1 MADDVDRPGRVATL
15 SAVESRWDPLPV
27 NVEVAHHS
35 AQIAAA
41 QCSGCRRVPILH
53 ALIAATAIDEQIPVV
68 TQDNDHG
75 AIRGS
80 TSSLFDF
87 TVGEGGAGSASVFPT
102 PTSPRITRPKAA
114 IDSMSRS
121 RPDRASLAIGVERC
135 CGRRTLCSK
144 EYILAVTTTPLSEAS
159 LVADILARSGVGKSE
174 LCRRSGLSRSL
185 LDSYLKGAKV
195 PSLGQLRRI
204 AAAAG
209 VRVTVTLADDATV
222 DRTRAAALL
231 EQV

>member
-159 LVADILARSGVGKSE
+159 LVADILARSGRDPKGRARA
-174 LCRRSGLSRSL
+174 RRGPPPPA
-185 LDSYLKGAKV
+185 G
-195 PSLGQLRRI
+195 
-204 AAAAG
+204 G